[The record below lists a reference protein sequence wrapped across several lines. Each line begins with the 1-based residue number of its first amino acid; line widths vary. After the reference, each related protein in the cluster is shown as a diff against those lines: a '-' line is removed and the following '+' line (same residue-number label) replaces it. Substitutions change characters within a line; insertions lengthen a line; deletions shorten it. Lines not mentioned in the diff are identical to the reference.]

1 MTLILKLFIRVQ
13 KLKIMNADESDDVEE
28 GRNESFL
35 SRVKNKVPK
44 VSPTT
49 KGQGKTGLAIITNLV
64 LPAIDEIT
72 DFVSGFRFL
81 W

>member
-1 MTLILKLFIRVQ
+1 
-13 KLKIMNADESDDVEE
+13 MNDESDNVEE

-35 SRVKNKVPK
+35 SRVPK

-49 KGQGKTGLAIITNLV
+49 KGHGKTSLAIITNLV
-64 LPAIDEIT
+64 LPAIDEVT

-81 W
+81 A

>member
-1 MTLILKLFIRVQ
+1 MILTLFIRVQ

-49 KGQGKTGLAIITNLV
+49 KGHGKTGLAIITNLV

>member
-1 MTLILKLFIRVQ
+1 
-13 KLKIMNADESDDVEE
+13 MNDESDNVEE

-35 SRVKNKVPK
+35 SRVKNGVPK

-49 KGQGKTGLAIITNLV
+49 KAHGKTSLAIITNLV
-64 LPAIDEIT
+64 LPAIDEVT

-81 W
+81 A

>member
-1 MTLILKLFIRVQ
+1 MDNL
-13 KLKIMNADESDDVEE
+13 VEAQNTIVTFKMSAT
-28 GRNESFL
+28 GLSCYRNESFL

-49 KGQGKTGLAIITNLV
+49 KGRGKTGLAIITNLV

>member
-1 MTLILKLFIRVQ
+1 MQ

-49 KGQGKTGLAIITNLV
+49 KGHGKTGLAIITNLV
-64 LPAIDEIT
+64 LPAIDEMT